1 MARQNPYRND
11 DMKGEAWE
19 LGYLAGYAEPETDHV
34 MPYGEELLAIYQE
47 GEQGGR
53 DDRRRLPPDQGG
65 ISEEGGGHGH
75 MAEVAEELGLHTLG
89 HVVLHKIFG
98 KVGGLMGLVL
108 IVLEIPGDV
117 QLRPLEEDWSG
128 PVELPDE
135 GDTYV
140 AMCPRTDHPM
150 VAQGVVEGYWAGPGR
165 KFFSEAVDDLKAH
178 GHGEAFVARCSLS
191 ENTCGAV
198 WPGSG
203 L

>member
-1 MARQNPYRND
+1 
-11 DMKGEAWE
+11 
-19 LGYLAGYAEPETDHV
+19 
-34 MPYGEELLAIYQE
+34 
-47 GEQGGR
+47 
-53 DDRRRLPPDQGG
+53 
-65 ISEEGGGHGH
+65 

-128 PVELPDE
+128 PVQLPDE

-165 KFFSEAVDDLKAH
+165 KFFSEAVNDLKAH